1 MDNFWTSYVRLIYVR
16 ISGVVTIHKFNN
28 NNNKSS
34 QYPSKSNCF
43 PCTIYFHWN
52 IFCVWSFCH
61 FHKFLWKE
69 TASKANT
76 TVLRSADDYSEH
88 KRVKANLNK
97 FFLKWPHDDKYIDS
111 IFIVNDYVSRTSTDA
126 YPPNLLLFQTYL
138 RWNNELFALMKI
150 LGVMRCQHYLAIVFF
165 YKQGSRCTGP
175 LSLHQMSQLN
185 LTFFRELKARVT
197 GEPFTR
203 ECLKKMSFSLQSG
216 GLQRLESTMHI
227 FQESS
232 QNS

>member
-1 MDNFWTSYVRLIYVR
+1 
-16 ISGVVTIHKFNN
+16 
-28 NNNKSS
+28 
-34 QYPSKSNCF
+34 
-43 PCTIYFHWN
+43 
-52 IFCVWSFCH
+52 
-61 FHKFLWKE
+61 
-69 TASKANT
+69 
-76 TVLRSADDYSEH
+76 
-88 KRVKANLNK
+88 
-97 FFLKWPHDDKYIDS
+97 
-111 IFIVNDYVSRTSTDA
+111 
-126 YPPNLLLFQTYL
+126 
-138 RWNNELFALMKI
+138 MKI

-197 GEPFTR
+197 GEPFSR

-216 GLQRLESTMHI
+216 GLQRLECTMHI